1 MDTPEIQG
9 TILGL
14 GWVYGVLIYCQA
26 ENFDGKE
33 SESKIWNPNLRR
45 KSRRRK
51 RTSRGHLPEILKS
64 TTLQRMNFQRLRPQA
79 MLTPTECFRFH
90 MRLHFSS
97 TGWPKK
103 SKTLSL
109 KACQLYLSILVI
121 RNLEFRETW
130 EQSWS
135 NEFSPIPSMQNLV
148 CFINVIQGKCSK
160 DWILPNQMWRW
171 SVGVCFKK
179 STSHG
184 ESSPAGLPNT

>member
-1 MDTPEIQG
+1 MEKSPSQRSG
-9 TILGL
+9 ILIWEGNR
-14 GWVYGVLIYCQA
+14 GVGNEPVATTFQKYWNQPLC
-26 ENFDGKE
+26 KE
-33 SESKIWNPNLRR
+33 WISKDCALRQC
-45 KSRRRK
+45 
-51 RTSRGHLPEILKS
+51 LP
-64 TTLQRMNFQRLRPQA
+64 PQSVSGFTCVFTFLPQDA
-79 MLTPTECFRFH
+79 Q
-90 MRLHFSS
+90 
-97 TGWPKK
+97 KK